1 MFPLNLFIDVC
12 GNKIPLKKCLDKLNT
27 SFKESNKYFV
37 INLDASSGQTNKMA
51 QTFLW
56 HIHDYYKQDSGYVF
70 DILKKQHYQT
80 LIISSHK
87 NQHECFVGGILYVIC
102 PIEGSFVFFL
112 HIKEEFRS
120 KGIGILLL
128 QLVQKVT
135 RLYLKSNKMLIW
147 IEVSPS
153 SGEDI
158 SSYYKKI
165 GFHITSPSK
174 HNIQH
179 LVPDSVLTLIND
191 DESYNHIMEC
201 HEPIQKL
208 KPISRTINK
217 FTQNS
222 NCDMCNSSPCV
233 MVCEHEVEKSHNILE
248 KIIRKKN
255 NKNQNLWNQIMC
267 EMPNEFRSNIQTPLC
282 GS

>member
-1 MFPLNLFIDVC
+1 MFPLNLFIDIC
-12 GNKIPLKKCLDKLNT
+12 SDNTPLKKCLDKLSI
-27 SFKESNKYFV
+27 SFKETKDYFI
-37 INLDASSGQTNKMA
+37 INLDASSGQKNKMA

-87 NQHECFVGGILYVIC
+87 NQQECFVGGILYVIC
-102 PIEGSFVFFL
+102 PIEGCFVFFL

-153 SGEDI
+153 SGEDV

-165 GFHITSPSK
+165 GFNITSPTK
-174 HNIQH
+174 HDIQH
-179 LVPDSVLTLIND
+179 LVPDSVLTLINN
-191 DESYNHIMEC
+191 EEY
-201 HEPIQKL
+201 
-208 KPISRTINK
+208 TI
-217 FTQNS
+217 T
-222 NCDMCNSSPCV
+222 
-233 MVCEHEVEKSHNILE
+233 
-248 KIIRKKN
+248 
-255 NKNQNLWNQIMC
+255 
-267 EMPNEFRSNIQTPLC
+267 
-282 GS
+282 